1 MKKEFQMALPKN
13 QRYVQPQNVREAME
27 VIQDLFNQY
36 RHEPL
41 TQQLLNYHLGLIQR
55 LQTDIYVTAVKEND
69 PQQLKQLDG
78 MIEAMKTWTQIRTA
92 NRPFN
97 AKMKNLNWSQATGRN
112 LKNTRIKLKDSIIFM
127 LPGIKRL

>member
-1 MKKEFQMALPKN
+1 MALPKN

-55 LQTDIYVTAVKEND
+55 LQTDIYVT
-69 PQQLKQLDG
+69 
-78 MIEAMKTWTQIRTA
+78 R
-92 NRPFN
+92 
-97 AKMKNLNWSQATGRN
+97 S
-112 LKNTRIKLKDSIIFM
+112 
-127 LPGIKRL
+127 

>member
-1 MKKEFQMALPKN
+1 MALPKN
-13 QRYVQPQNVREAME
+13 QRYIQPQNVREAME
-27 VIQDLFNQY
+27 VIQNLFNQY
-36 RHEPL
+36 RHEPM

-78 MIEAMKTWTQIRTA
+78 MIEAMKTWTQIRTS

-97 AKMKNLNWSQATGRN
+97 AKMKNFKLVSSNRPKFKKHSH
-112 LKNTRIKLKDSIIFM
+112 KIKGQHNFHAA
-127 LPGIKRL
+127 RH

>member
-1 MKKEFQMALPKN
+1 MALPKN

-97 AKMKNLNWSQATGRN
+97 AKMKNFNWSQATGRN

-127 LPGIKRL
+127 LPGIKGL

>member
-1 MKKEFQMALPKN
+1 MFN
-13 QRYVQPQNVREAME
+13 PQNVREAME
-27 VIQDLFNQY
+27 VIQGLFNQY

-97 AKMKNLNWSQATGRN
+97 A
-112 LKNTRIKLKDSIIFM
+112 
-127 LPGIKRL
+127 

>member
-1 MKKEFQMALPKN
+1 MALPKN

>member
-1 MKKEFQMALPKN
+1 MALPKN

-41 TQQLLNYHLGLIQR
+41 TQQLLNYHLGLTQR

-92 NRPFN
+92 NRPIN
-97 AKMKNLNWSQATGRN
+97 AKMNNFKLIASNRP
-112 LKNTRIKLKDSIIFM
+112 KLKKHSHK
-127 LPGIKRL
+127 IKGQHNFRATRH

>member
-27 VIQDLFNQY
+27 VIQGLFNQY

-69 PQQLKQLDG
+69 PQQLKRLDG

-97 AKMKNLNWSQATGRN
+97 AKMKNFKLVSSNRPKFKKHSH
-112 LKNTRIKLKDSIIFM
+112 KIKGQHNFHAA
-127 LPGIKRL
+127 RH

>member
-1 MKKEFQMALPKN
+1 MALPKN
-13 QRYVQPQNVREAME
+13 QRYIQPQNVREAME

-36 RHEPL
+36 RHEPM
-41 TQQLLNYHLGLIQR
+41 TQQLLNYHLGLTQR

-78 MIEAMKTWTQIRTA
+78 MIEAMKTWTQIRTS

-97 AKMKNLNWSQATGRN
+97 AKMKNFKPFFFSSVETFF
-112 LKNTRIKLKDSIIFM
+112 SIFFST
-127 LPGIKRL
+127 LDFSSFTLFFFKGFF